1 MAQSETQVRSYREAI
16 RWGLLIASIAVTG
29 FRLPQV
35 FRDVREW
42 RRALPIDPSA
52 ADLYRTE
59 LMVSVI
65 GIAVVL
71 CVGVGAFYLLRSP
84 AKDRR

>member
-1 MAQSETQVRSYREAI
+1 MAQSETQVRSYRDAI
-16 RWGLLIASIAVTG
+16 RWGLLIASLAVTG

-35 FRDVREW
+35 FRNFREW

-59 LMVSVI
+59 LVVSVI

-71 CVGVGAFYLLRSP
+71 CVGMGAFYLLRSP